1 MGVKSSINA
10 AALKIDGLQGSEIEK
25 SVKEAT
31 SNANWGVSS
40 TLKNQIADGT
50 NDYQAFREIMG
61 VLWKR
66 MGDKQGPNWR
76 VVYKSLDLLMHIIK
90 FGHERVI
97 EDVRDHQIVL
107 RPLQDF
113 AYFDPE
119 NGNDRGRGIRTL
131 TKQIFDLL
139 KDRSALEKLREDAH
153 KQRSKLQG
161 INSTAVSSGG
171 GYGGGGSSGFGSSG
185 GGGGGGYNSNYS
197 GNSYKN
203 RSYEEEARD
212 WKYGSSYDP
221 YDKRKEAE
229 DSKKSKK
236 KKKKKSKKKKKKRE
250 SSDEESAEESSP

>member
-1 MGVKSSINA
+1 MDWVKSTYNA
-10 AALKIDGLQGSEIEK
+10 AALKIDGLQGSEMEK
-25 SVKEAT
+25 IVKEAT

-90 FGHERVI
+90 FGHDRVI

-139 KDRSALEKLREDAH
+139 KDRSALDKLRILRAPE
-153 KQRSKLQG
+153 RSKVGQQTVAPF
-161 INSTAVSSGG
+161 IHFQRIKPSATDQ
-171 GYGGGGSSGFGSSG
+171 
-185 GGGGGGYNSNYS
+185 SN
-197 GNSYKN
+197 
-203 RSYEEEARD
+203 
-212 WKYGSSYDP
+212 DP
-221 YDKRKEAE
+221 
-229 DSKKSKK
+229 
-236 KKKKKSKKKKKKRE
+236 
-250 SSDEESAEESSP
+250 

>member
-1 MGVKSSINA
+1 MG
-10 AALKIDGLQGSEIEK
+10 
-25 SVKEAT
+25 
-31 SNANWGVSS
+31 
-40 TLKNQIADGT
+40 
-50 NDYQAFREIMG
+50 
-61 VLWKR
+61 
-66 MGDKQGPNWR
+66 GPNWR

-90 FGHERVI
+90 FGHERVV
-97 EDVRDHQIVL
+97 EDARDHQIVL

-139 KDRSALEKLREDAH
+139 KDRSALEKLRADAH

-185 GGGGGGYNSNYS
+185 GGSGGGYNSNYS

-221 YDKRKEAE
+221 YDK
-229 DSKKSKK
+229 SKDDDDSKK
-236 KKKKKSKKKKKKRE
+236 KKKKDSSDEDTESEREPTPKPKKKKKKKKK
-250 SSDEESAEESSP
+250 

>member
-1 MGVKSSINA
+1 MDWVKSTYTA
-10 AALKIDGLQGSEIEK
+10 AALKIDGLQGSEMEK
-25 SVKEAT
+25 IVKEAT

-90 FGHERVI
+90 FGHDRVI

-139 KDRSALEKLREDAH
+139 KDRSALEKLRADAH
-153 KQRSKLQG
+153 KQRVCTMQY
-161 INSTAVSSGG
+161 VH
-171 GYGGGGSSGFGSSG
+171 
-185 GGGGGGYNSNYS
+185 
-197 GNSYKN
+197 
-203 RSYEEEARD
+203 
-212 WKYGSSYDP
+212 
-221 YDKRKEAE
+221 
-229 DSKKSKK
+229 
-236 KKKKKSKKKKKKRE
+236 
-250 SSDEESAEESSP
+250 